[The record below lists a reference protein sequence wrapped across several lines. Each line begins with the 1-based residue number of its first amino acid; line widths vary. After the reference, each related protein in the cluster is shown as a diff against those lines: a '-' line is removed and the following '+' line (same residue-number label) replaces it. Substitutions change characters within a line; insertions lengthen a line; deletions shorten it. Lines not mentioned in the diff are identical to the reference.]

1 MAFFLLLFRQFSFFP
16 ALRILLVESM
26 RRLFDRDAE
35 LGYAASGEDRLVA
48 SIFAKP
54 GFYVDVGCNH
64 PTNYSNTFMLY
75 KRGWHGINIDANPAL
90 IALHRK
96 LKPRDHSVF
105 AAIARERKTLTF
117 TEFEGETL
125 MASLDPALVQAR
137 AASGLRIRSQTVLET
152 KTLTEILHQL
162 NAPKQFELLSV
173 DVEGLDLEVLQSLDF
188 QHYRPKLILVEILG
202 YQLAQFDQDA
212 IYQLLAQQ
220 GYFLSGYTHMNAI
233 FKDSKAAEF
242 VQKQSE

>member
-1 MAFFLLLFRQFSFFP
+1 MAFFLLLFRQFSFFT

-26 RRLFDRDAE
+26 RRLFDRNAE

-90 IALHRK
+90 IALHRR
-96 LKPRDHSVF
+96 LKPRDQSVF
-105 AAIARERKTLTF
+105 AAIAKDRKTLTF

-125 MASLDPALVQAR
+125 MASFDPELVQAR
-137 AASGLRIRSQTVLET
+137 VASGLRIRLQTELES
-152 KTLTEILHQL
+152 KTLTEMLQQL
-162 NAPKQFELLSV
+162 NAPRQFELLSV

-188 QHYRPKLILVEILG
+188 DRFRPKLILVEILG
-202 YQLAQFDQDA
+202 YRLEQFAEEA

-242 VQKQSE
+242 VRKHSE